1 MRYKDLDSLIDS
13 MPNRGFPA
21 SQLAVMKDGKLV
33 YNRWCGYADQQ
44 KTRPVKG
51 NDLYWIF
58 SATKVITCI
67 AAMRLVEEG
76 RLSLSDPVS
85 KYIPEYANLR
95 VMGEDKQ
102 IRPVTKEMTILHLF
116 TMTGGLTYEIRTHAI
131 ESAVTPDADTL
142 SFAKAFILDPLAFE
156 PGEHYLYSLCHDVL
170 GAVIEVVTGMK
181 LSEYFDKLMFTPLGL
196 KDIGFRPN
204 EEQKSRISAM
214 YKYDTG
220 PAKANEMANGTGM
233 EILRNYESG
242 GGGLFSSVEDYLKI
256 ISVISMGGATSDGYR
271 ILKPETIEMMKK
283 NYLTD
288 VQRTDFVKHAN
299 YGYGWGLCGRVH
311 MNPDVS
317 FSLSPVGEFGW
328 DGAAGAFSMID
339 TDNRLA
345 IFFATHVRSAR
356 YIYAVVHPAIRNHV
370 YKELL

>member
-33 YNRWCGYADQQ
+33 YNRWCGYADPQ

-102 IRPVTKEMTILHLF
+102 IRPVTKEMTVLHLF
-116 TMTGGLTYEIRTHAI
+116 TMTGGLTYNMRTPAI
-131 ESAVTPDADTL
+131 ESAVTPDADTVTL
-142 SFAKAFILDPLAFE
+142 VKAFTLDPLAFE

-220 PAKANEMANGTGM
+220 PASANEMANGTGM
-233 EILRNYESG
+233 EILKNYESG

-256 ISVISMGGATSDGYR
+256 ISVISMGGAT
-271 ILKPETIEMMKK
+271 E
-283 NYLTD
+283 
-288 VQRTDFVKHAN
+288 DFSV
-299 YGYGWGLCGRVH
+299 
-311 MNPDVS
+311 
-317 FSLSPVGEFGW
+317 
-328 DGAAGAFSMID
+328 
-339 TDNRLA
+339 T
-345 IFFATHVRSAR
+345 
-356 YIYAVVHPAIRNHV
+356 
-370 YKELL
+370 

>member
-21 SQLAVMKDGKLV
+21 SHLAVMKDGKLV
-33 YNRWCGYADQQ
+33 YNRWCGYADPQ
-44 KTRPVKG
+44 KSRPVKE

-58 SATKVITCI
+58 STTKVITCI

-116 TMTGGLTYEIRTHAI
+116 TMSGGLTYEMRTHAI

-142 SFAKAFILDPLAFE
+142 TLAKAFVLDPLVFE

-170 GAVIEVVTGMK
+170 GAVIEIITGMK

-220 PAKANEMANGTGM
+220 PAKAREMANGTGM
-233 EILRNYESG
+233 EILKNYESG

-256 ISVISMGGATSDGYR
+256 ISVISMGGATEDGYR

-288 VQRTDFVKHAN
+288 IQRTDFVKQAN

-356 YIYAVVHPAIRNHV
+356 YIYAIVHPAIRNHV